1 MTHFHFLKHLLIQC
15 CVKSH
20 MLPNVMFLICG
31 ENFSMLFV
39 GGGILDHHLFLYNML
54 TELCWC
60 LKHDLQLFQNCDT

>member
-1 MTHFHFLKHLLIQC
+1 
-15 CVKSH
+15 
-20 MLPNVMFLICG
+20 MLPHVMFLICG

-39 GGGILDHHLFLYNML
+39 GGGILDHHFFLYNML